1 MVEPN
6 NTYSNDKD
14 YEKELNSFLE
24 SDFTV
29 EDVYNADGD
38 EGFDDADGNEDDF
51 YGADGEDDS
60 NLEGEDDSDAE
71 GEDDYVFDMDF
82 SKFNGDD
89 FKSSL
94 SGVNREFG
102 SKKSSSR
109 LKNVTASGRKVIV
122 EGSTRPT
129 NLSTRKQTLSRK
141 PKQKMKKRKMV
152 KRQGGKPLSQEFV
165 VKKRA
170 TLYGKTSGKGQGI
183 NTKRIIVPSTQKVI
197 VEGVDKF
204 ILGEDKCGVKDIG
217 YYKCKKLRELV
228 FTMNNNSGVDFNL
241 ELFNPSEP
249 LDYLFSTSGNLNNKI
264 QVSGGIVSY
273 SDVLFNILANPTHIV
288 NAKFTFAGATFQ
300 QQINQPLI
308 FKNKRITG
316 EQKVEP
322 LQLQLQV
329 DTMQVANDIV
339 FFDILGNL
347 NRPFIP
353 NGMDVI
359 QYKVLAGNTVTFA
372 FYYEQKDLR
381 KFFFKEARDSKK
393 LI

>member
-1 MVEPN
+1 MSEPN
-6 NTYSNDKD
+6 NTYNNDKD
-14 YEKELNSFLE
+14 YEDDLNSFVE
-24 SDFTV
+24 SDLIE
-29 EDVYNADGD
+29 EDVYDADGD
-38 EGFDDADGNEDDF
+38 AEGEDDF
-51 YGADGEDDS
+51 YGADGESSPIGGEIDEEEEDLDS
-60 NLEGEDDSDAE
+60 NDDFIYDI
-71 GEDDYVFDMDF
+71 DF
-82 SKFNGDD
+82 SQFKGKD

-94 SGVNREFG
+94 RNVNKTVS
-102 SKKSSSR
+102 SKKK
-109 LKNVTASGRKVIV
+109 LQVKAHN
-122 EGSTRPT
+122 
-129 NLSTRKQTLSRK
+129 
-141 PKQKMKKRKMV
+141 KKKKMV
-152 KRQGGKPLSQEFV
+152 KKPLSQEIV

-170 TLYGKTSGKGQGI
+170 TLYGKKTKTGGEAKT
-183 NTKRIIVPSTQKVI
+183 TKRIIVPSTQKVI

-217 YYKCKKLRELV
+217 YYKCKKLKELV

-249 LDYLFSTSGNLNNKI
+249 LDYLFATSGNLNNKI
-264 QVSGGIVSY
+264 QVAGGIVSY
-273 SDVLFNILANPTHIV
+273 SDVLFNILANPTHLV
-288 NAKFTFAGATFQ
+288 NAKFTFAGATVQ

-316 EQKVEP
+316 DQKVEP

-381 KFFFKEARDSKK
+381 KFFFEEARKSKK

>member
-1 MVEPN
+1 MSEPN
-6 NTYSNDKD
+6 KTYNNERD
-14 YEKELNSFLE
+14 YEDDLNSFLDSE
-24 SDFTV
+24 LIE
-29 EDVYNADGD
+29 EDVY
-38 EGFDDADGNEDDF
+38 DADGSEDDDF
-51 YGADGEDDS
+51 YGANGEESSIGGEIDEEEEGLDGNDD
-60 NLEGEDDSDAE
+60 DFV
-71 GEDDYVFDMDF
+71 YDMDF
-82 SKFNGDD
+82 SQFKGKD

-94 SGVNREFG
+94 RNVNKAA
-102 SKKSSSR
+102 SNKK
-109 LKNVTASGRKVIV
+109 
-122 EGSTRPT
+122 
-129 NLSTRKQTLSRK
+129 
-141 PKQKMKKRKMV
+141 KMQVKARTKKKKMV
-152 KRQGGKPLSQEFV
+152 KKPLSQEIV

-170 TLYGKTSGKGQGI
+170 TLYGKKTKSGGEAKT
-183 NTKRIIVPSTQKVI
+183 TKRIIVPSTQKVI

-217 YYKCKKLRELV
+217 YYKCKKLRELI
-228 FTMNNNSGVDFNL
+228 FTMNNNSGVDFNV

-249 LDYLFSTSGNLNNKI
+249 LDYLFATSGNLNNKI
-264 QVSGGIVSY
+264 QVAGGIVSY
-273 SDVLFNILANPTHIV
+273 SDVLFNILANPTHLV
-288 NAKFTFAGATFQ
+288 NAKFTFAGTSVQ

-316 EQKVEP
+316 DQKVEP
-322 LQLQLQV
+322 LQLQLQI

>member
-1 MVEPN
+1 MSEPN
-6 NTYSNDKD
+6 NTYNSNKD
-14 YEKELNSFLE
+14 YEDDLNSFVDE
-24 SDFTV
+24 SDIIE
-29 EDVYNADGD
+29 EDVYDADGD
-38 EGFDDADGNEDDF
+38 TDGDDDF
-51 YGADGEDDS
+51 YGADGNASPIGGEIDEEEEELDS
-60 NLEGEDDSDAE
+60 NDDFIYDI
-71 GEDDYVFDMDF
+71 DYSQF
-82 SKFNGDD
+82 KGKD

-94 SGVNREFG
+94 RNVNKTVS
-102 SKKSSSR
+102 SKKK
-109 LKNVTASGRKVIV
+109 LQVKAH
-122 EGSTRPT
+122 
-129 NLSTRKQTLSRK
+129 
-141 PKQKMKKRKMV
+141 KKKKKMV
-152 KRQGGKPLSQEFV
+152 KKPLSQEIV

-170 TLYGKTSGKGQGI
+170 TLYGKKTQSGGESKT
-183 NTKRIIVPSTQKVI
+183 TKRIIVPSTQKVI

-217 YYKCKKLRELV
+217 YYKCKKLKELV

-249 LDYLFSTSGNLNNKI
+249 LDYLFATSGNLNNKI
-264 QVSGGIVSY
+264 QVAGGIVSY
-273 SDVLFNILANPTHIV
+273 SDVLFNILANPTHLV
-288 NAKFTFAGATFQ
+288 NAKFTFAGATVQ

-316 EQKVEP
+316 DQKVEP

>member
-14 YEKELNSFLE
+14 YEDELKTFLE

-29 EDVYNADGD
+29 EDVYNAEGEDDSEAEGD
-38 EGFDDADGNEDDF
+38 DDDF
-51 YGADGEDDS
+51 YGAEGENDS
-60 NLEGEDDSDAE
+60 EAEGEDDSEAE
-71 GEDDYVFDMDF
+71 GDDDCVFDMDF
-82 SKFNGDD
+82 SKFDGED

-102 SKKSSSR
+102 RKKRDTKIKSVSS
-109 LKNVTASGRKVIV
+109 SGRKVIV
-122 EGSTRPT
+122 EGMKKPT
-129 NLSTRKQTLSRK
+129 NFSPRKQTL
-141 PKQKMKKRKMV
+141 
-152 KRQGGKPLSQEFV
+152 GGKKKPIVGKRNVSKSIDDKSLSQEFV

-170 TLYGKTSGKGQGI
+170 TLYGKSSGKGQGR

-204 ILGEDKCGVKDIG
+204 ILGKDKCGVKDIG
-217 YYKCKKLRELV
+217 YYKCRKLRELV

-241 ELFNPSEP
+241 ELFNPSMP

-264 QVSGGIVSY
+264 QVAGGIVSY
-273 SDVLFNILANPTHIV
+273 SDVLFNILANPTHVV

-322 LQLQLQV
+322 LQLQLQI
-329 DTMQVANDIV
+329 DNMQVANDIV

-353 NGMDVI
+353 NGMDII